1 MVRLQNASLCIQG
14 IRFERLLKL
23 EIFEAQEF
31 ASLAATPGPDLSQTA
46 RKADSYPAQR
56 GRDSQSMQGDAFED
70 QWDHHGRVKYHL
82 KLSGSIAG

>member
-1 MVRLQNASLCIQG
+1 MVETLVYASSRLGSSDSCTW
-14 IRFERLLKL
+14 
-23 EIFEAQEF
+23 EIVQEF
-31 ASLAATPGPDLSQTA
+31 ASRAATPGPDLSQTA

-56 GRDSQSMQGDAFED
+56 RRDSQSMQGDAFED